1 MGRYAL
7 RRVAQLIPVLGV
19 VVIANFVLIQAA
31 PGDVAITMAG
41 ERADPVFIEALR
53 EKYGLDQPIIDQFRI
68 YVGNL
73 LQGDLGSSYR
83 EGRPVIDVLM
93 DRLPATLLLVGTAL
107 LIAAITGTIAGTFL
121 GRRVGTKLDS
131 ILSVGAIGAY
141 SVPVFWLGLM
151 LILVFAVGL
160 GWFPSSGMTSA
171 IPPATPWGR
180 LLDVL
185 HHLVLPATA
194 LATVWF
200 GEYVRLARASV
211 ANVLSEEYI
220 TAARG
225 TGYSERV
232 LLLRHALRNALLP
245 LVTVFGLQ
253 LGTLLAGAVLTETV
267 FAWPGLGRLLFDAVT
282 ARDMPLIMG
291 AYLLMSV
298 VVVLATLLTDLMYAK
313 LDPRVA
319 YR

>member
-211 ANVLSEEYI
+211 ANVLAEEYI